1 MRVEIDMKDGCVFPQ
16 LCPCCLG
23 AANQV
28 ETVKGASPAGVYNV
42 TASLEVPVCTACL
55 AHRREGWGPALTIAG
70 IGAAFLLLAFLLRE
84 LVKARQGSIGYI
96 LSEVLGM
103 LSVLSLVLAVLAFFW
118 IRWRWPRSHSPHV
131 RTGKALK
138 VAPNPGVANWVLFDF
153 ANEKY
158 GRLFKEIN
166 SSRLTGIGVAG
177 KAGS

>member
-1 MRVEIDMKDGCVFPQ
+1 MRVEIDMADGCVFPR

-23 AANQV
+23 AANLV
-28 ETVKGASPAGVYNV
+28 ELIKGSSPAGVYDV

-55 AHRREGWGPALTIAG
+55 AHRREGWKPALTIAG
-70 IGAAFLLLAFLLRE
+70 IGVALLPLAFLLRE
-84 LVKARQGSIGYI
+84 LVSARQGDIGYI
-96 LSEVLGM
+96 LSELLGM
-103 LSVLSLVLAVLAFFW
+103 LFLLSLVLAVITFFW

-153 ANEKY
+153 ANEEY
-158 GRLFKEIN
+158 GRLFKEMN

-177 KAGS
+177 KAGA